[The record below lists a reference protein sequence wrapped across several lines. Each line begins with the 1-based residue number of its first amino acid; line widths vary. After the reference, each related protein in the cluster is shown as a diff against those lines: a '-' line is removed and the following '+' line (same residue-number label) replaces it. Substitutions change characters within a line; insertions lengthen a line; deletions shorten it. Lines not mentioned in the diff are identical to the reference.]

1 MSGRQQQGT
10 ARRRSGELE
19 TSVLGALWAAGG
31 PLTPGEVRGRLGGG
45 LAYNTVH
52 TVVTRLAAK
61 GLVVRA
67 PRPRGAWLPAADPA
81 EQAARLLAGVLE
93 RSPDHGAVLQRFA
106 ATLSAADE
114 AALRAVLGAE
124 GDQR

>member
-1 MSGRQQQGT
+1 MSRQQEEDS

-19 TSVLGALWAAGG
+19 TSVLAALWAADG
-31 PLTPGEVRGRLGGG
+31 PLTPGEVRDRLGGD

-81 EQAARLLAGVLE
+81 EQAARLLADVLE
-93 RSPDHGAVLQRFA
+93 RSPDRGAVLQRFA

-124 GDQR
+124 EDRR